1 MKATVKDGAV
11 KFVMLSIEEN
21 TWQSTILNTTPN
33 CQTVY
38 VYIAVL
44 IFLQDKSATHAAI
57 VTAEKNIHYYY
68 RDRKPDYGKKR
79 VWRPLTSGLP
89 TATFFV
95 RKLER
100 LRRPTNL

>member
-1 MKATVKDGAV
+1 MKVTVKDGAV
-11 KFVMLSIEEN
+11 NSAMPSIEEN

-44 IFLQDKSATHAAI
+44 IFLQDKSATHAVLA
-57 VTAEKNIHYYY
+57 TAEKNIHYYY